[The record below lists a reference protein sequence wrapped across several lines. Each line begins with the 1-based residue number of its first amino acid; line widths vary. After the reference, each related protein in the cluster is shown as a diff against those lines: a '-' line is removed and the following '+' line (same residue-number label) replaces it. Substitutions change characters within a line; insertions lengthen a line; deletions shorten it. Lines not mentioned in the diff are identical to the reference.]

1 MKKHVLAFGNP
12 VYDVII
18 TPFLQP
24 NGRVLSGCSTN
35 ACLALVKLGESAT
48 LVGTVGD
55 DFRSEIQ
62 ADLAQHGIDYELS
75 HSEQT
80 GGFKLVYD
88 HTGNRD
94 LSVLGVA
101 APVPAHSNGYHP
113 VHFVLLGP
121 ILGEIDGVL
130 ARFARQNFDAPILL
144 DPQGLLRRIVD
155 GEIVHVMSE
164 AFVEVAK
171 VSTVIKANEVE
182 ALVVTGID
190 PRKDPE
196 GAVKALRQFGC
207 KIAVVTLAEAGSII
221 YDGANLYP
229 IPAYATNAIDPTGAG
244 DTYAAGFMTKYLE
257 TPEDLTAVGCFASSV
272 ASVMV
277 ENSGPDFPLTRTEAD
292 RRMETLLRGRL
303 ELGL

>member
-12 VYDVII
+12 VYDEII
-18 TPFLQP
+18 TPFLHP

-48 LVGTVGD
+48 LVGTIGE

-62 ADLAQHGIDYELS
+62 ADLDLRGVTYELS
-75 HSEQT
+75 HAEQT

-88 HTGNRD
+88 YTGNRD
-94 LSVLGVA
+94 LTVLGVA
-101 APVPAHSNGYHP
+101 APVPVYSNGHQP
-113 VHFVLLGP
+113 VDFVLFGP
-121 ILGEIDGVL
+121 ILGEVSAAL
-130 ARFARQNFDAPILL
+130 AKSVRQSVMAPTLL
-144 DPQGLLRRIVD
+144 DPQGLLRRIVE
-155 GEIVHVMSE
+155 GNIVHVMSD
-164 AFVEVAK
+164 AFVEISK
-171 VSTVIKANEVE
+171 ISTIVKANEVE
-182 ALVVTGID
+182 ARVVTGID

-196 GAVKALRQFGC
+196 GSVKALYDFGC

-221 YDGANLYP
+221 YDGSALYP

-257 TPEDLTAVGCFASSV
+257 TPEDLSAVGCFASSV

-277 ENSGPDFPLTRTEAD
+277 ENSGPDFPLTRQEAD
-292 RRMETLLRGRL
+292 RRMETLLSRRL
-303 ELGL
+303 EIGL

>member
-12 VYDVII
+12 VYDIII
-18 TPFLQP
+18 TPFLHP

-48 LVGTVGD
+48 LVGTVGED
-55 DFRSEIQ
+55 YRSEIQ
-62 ADLAQHGIDYELS
+62 GDLEEHGIAYELS
-75 HSEQT
+75 QSEQT

-88 HTGNRD
+88 RTGNRD

-121 ILGEIDGVL
+121 ILGEVNGEL
-130 ARFARQNFDAPILL
+130 ARFVRETIDAPILL
-144 DPQGLLRRIVD
+144 DPQGLLRGIVD
-155 GEIVHVMSE
+155 GNIVHVMS
-164 AFVEVAK
+164 ASFAEVAGL
-171 VSTVIKANEVE
+171 STVVKANEVE
-182 ALVVTGID
+182 ARIVTGID
-190 PRKDPE
+190 PRHDPE
-196 GAVKALRQFGC
+196 GSVKALHQFGC

-221 YDGANLYP
+221 YDGVNLYP
-229 IPAYATNAIDPTGAG
+229 IPPYATHAIDPTGAG

-257 TPEDLTAVGCFASSV
+257 TPDDLSAVGCFASSV

-277 ENSGPDFPLTRTEAD
+277 ENSGPDFPLTRAEAD
-292 RRMETLLRGRL
+292 RRMETLLSGRL